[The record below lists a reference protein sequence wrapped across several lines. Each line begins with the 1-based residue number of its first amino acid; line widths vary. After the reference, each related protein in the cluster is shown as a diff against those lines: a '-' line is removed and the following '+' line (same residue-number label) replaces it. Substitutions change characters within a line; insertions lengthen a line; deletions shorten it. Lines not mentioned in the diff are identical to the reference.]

1 MGGSICDESKKL
13 LTMENKMGIKNWF
26 SPGKANNK
34 EHKTIRPYLQL
45 SEITNSYSCFKE
57 EEICISQSKLEAFKL
72 YVNK

>member
-1 MGGSICDESKKL
+1 MGGSICDESKK
-13 LTMENKMGIKNWF
+13 TPYNGIKNWF

>member
-45 SEITNSYSCFKE
+45 SEITNSYFENC
-57 EEICISQSKLEAFKL
+57 
-72 YVNK
+72 